1 MALVPFE
8 APDTAALETPTKSKQ
23 KSLFEFWSTEKET
36 KPSSE
41 GCELQA
47 GSHVKLRKG
56 LSAEEILAFERSL
69 KRVRD
74 NETLAL
80 PSIKLPS
87 LDMAVVD
94 SSTSGVKA
102 TEHVF
107 TIEHCVV
114 IGATESGI
122 KLLDTENLKDYDIEW
137 PERRETVDLSK
148 SKGCSYRAVV
158 RELSEGDQ
166 LFLECGKYKLQAI
179 EEKAKLHERFI
190 NAVIDH
196 AQCQGQ
202 NVK

>member
-8 APDTAALETPTKSKQ
+8 APDKQKSKQ
-23 KSLFEFWSTEKET
+23 KSLFDFWSTEKEP

-41 GCELQA
+41 GCELYA
-47 GSHVKLRKG
+47 GSQVNLREG
-56 LSAEEILAFERSL
+56 LSVEEILACERSL
-69 KRVRD
+69 KRVRN
-74 NETLAL
+74 NEILAL
-80 PSIKLPS
+80 PNIKLPS

-148 SKGCSYRAVV
+148 SKGCSYRAIV